1 MIWKNEYSDCKLD
14 FRECEKLVNE
24 YMNLL
29 YKRGYEPVFFY
40 DEHICGPTYGIK
52 VNINGYDLTMYFDY
66 LETDEECGPDLD
78 YYIKFPLNGLTEDFM
93 ESLNVKYE
101 KELDDCAFENL
112 YMYDENEIAEIIEN
126 HKNYAEEDGETYEAI
141 DDIEPCITLS
151 CGYMKQGRKTTLN
164 LEKIINA
171 LTEKDGVVEKIKKEI
186 ESGGVD
192 K

>member
-1 MIWKNEYSDCKLD
+1 MIWKSEYADCKSD

-52 VNINGYDLTMYFDY
+52 LNINGYALTMDLDY

-78 YYIKFPLNGLTEDFM
+78 YRIEFPLNALTEDFVD
-93 ESLNVKYE
+93 SLNSKYE
-101 KELDDCAFENL
+101 KELSDCAFENL
-112 YMYDENEIAEIIEN
+112 YLYDENEIAEIIESRT
-126 HKNYAEEDGETYEAI
+126 KEAEEDGEPYEII
-141 DDIEPCITLS
+141 DVEPCITLS
-151 CGYMKQGRKTTLN
+151 CGYMKGGRDVMFN
-164 LEKIINA
+164 LERIINA
-171 LTEKDGVVEKIKKEI
+171 LTENDGVVEKIKKEI
-186 ESGGVD
+186 ESGGVG

>member
-1 MIWKNEYSDCKLD
+1 MIRKSEYADCESD

-52 VNINGYDLTMYFDY
+52 VKINGYNLTMDLDY
-66 LETDEECGPDLD
+66 LETDEECGPDPD
-78 YYIKFPLNGLTEDFM
+78 SCIEFPLNGLTENFVN
-93 ESLNVKYE
+93 SLNSKYE
-101 KELDDCAFENL
+101 KELSNCAFENL
-112 YMYDENEIAEIIEN
+112 YMYDESEIAEMIESR
-126 HKNYAEEDGETYEAI
+126 KKEAEEDGEIYEDI
-141 DDIEPCITLS
+141 DMKPCITLS
-151 CGYMKQGRKTTLN
+151 CGYPKCGRDVTLN
-164 LEKIINA
+164 LDEIINA